1 MNMSRVARFSV
12 SIEPE
17 LLEKFNS
24 MLEEKGYA
32 NRSEAVRDL
41 IREKIVEEKWKKGG
55 NVIGS
60 LTLVYDHEVRGVADK
75 LTDLQHVYSENVV
88 SSMHVHLSE
97 RSCMEI
103 LVIKGDAAVVKKIS
117 EELLSSRGVKHG
129 KLVVTSIAEEL

>member
-1 MNMSRVARFSV
+1 MNMSRVVRFSV
-12 SIEPE
+12 SLEPE
-17 LLEKFNS
+17 LLEKFNR
-24 MLEEKGYA
+24 MLREKGYA
-32 NRSEAVRDL
+32 SRSEAVRDL

-55 NVIGS
+55 SVVGS

-75 LTDLQHVYSENVV
+75 LTDLQHLYSNNLV

-103 LVIKGDAAVVKKIS
+103 LVIKGDASVVKKIS

-129 KLVVTSIAEEL
+129 KLVVTSSAEEL